1 MVQPQPDN
9 RLTQLENQVTILQ
22 QLAGISASLNSQ
34 VELRPLL
41 QHIMDVA
48 VQIANCEAASV
59 LLWDNKNQQLVF
71 AASTTTTAQA
81 DDADLY
87 GMVVP
92 MDSIA
97 GTVYRENKI
106 VQVDD
111 AQADKRHYEK
121 VDKNI
126 KFHTSSLL
134 GVPLTYKNRV
144 IGVLEALNKHTMP
157 WTAEDRNYLSTLA
170 AQAAVAIENAKL
182 VTELRKANRDLHEV
196 DKLKN
201 DFIAIASHELRT
213 PLGVVMGYASFL
225 QEEESQSAK
234 EHAGKVLESALKL
247 RKIIEDMV
255 NLRYLKQNQTDLH
268 LENVKTSGL
277 MNMIEQELLTIMDLS
292 QHVFV
297 VNPPAEDKMLRV
309 DATRLMMALTNLM
322 HNAISFTPQGG
333 TITLE
338 AELVARHEM
347 HIRVK
352 DTGNGIADD
361 QLTRIFNEFYQV
373 EDHMTRKHGG
383 LGIGLSIARAIVNAH
398 GGRIWAES
406 GGIGKGATFIMAMP
420 TAEEA

>member
-1 MVQPQPDN
+1 MVQEPDE
-9 RLTQLENQVTILQ
+9 RLMQLENQVMILQ
-22 QLAGISASLNSQ
+22 QLAGISTSLNSQ

-71 AASTTTTAQA
+71 AASTTTTV
-81 DDADLY
+81 DADAELY

-97 GTVYRENKI
+97 GTIYRENKI

-111 AQADKRHYEK
+111 ATIDKRHYEK

-126 KFHTSSLL
+126 KFHTRSLL

-144 IGVLEALNKHTMP
+144 IGVLEALNKREMP
-157 WTAEDRNYLSTLA
+157 WSSEDRSYLSTLA

-182 VTELRKANRDLHEV
+182 VTELRKVNRDLHEV

-213 PLGVVMGYASFL
+213 PLGVIMGYASFL
-225 QEEESQSAK
+225 QEEESPSAK

-277 MNMIEQELLTIMDLS
+277 MSMVEQELLTIMDLS
-292 QHVFV
+292 EHVFV
-297 VNPPAEDKMLRV
+297 VNPPKEDKLLRV
-309 DATRLMMALTNLM
+309 DATRLMMALSNLM
-322 HNAISFTPQGG
+322 HNAISFTPAGG

-338 AELVARHEM
+338 AELAARHEM

-352 DTGNGIADD
+352 DSGKGIPDD
-361 QLTRIFNEFYQV
+361 QLSRIFNEFYQV

-406 GGIGKGATFIMAMP
+406 EGLGKGASFIMALP
-420 TAEEA
+420 TSEEA